1 MRRRLPVAG
10 PGPVCGRRVAETERS
25 VDVDV
30 RRDDNAIEGLGEAI
44 VDIVRRLEFVVW
56 RLLITRV

>member
-1 MRRRLPVAG
+1 M
-10 PGPVCGRRVAETERS
+10 
-25 VDVDV
+25 DVDV